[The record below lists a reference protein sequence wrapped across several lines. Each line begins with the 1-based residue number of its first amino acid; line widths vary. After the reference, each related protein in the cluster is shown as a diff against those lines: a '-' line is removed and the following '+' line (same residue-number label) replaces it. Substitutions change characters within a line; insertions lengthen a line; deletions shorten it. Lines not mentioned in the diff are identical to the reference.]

1 VEDAHAADSRLS
13 HLRVAGGGAQ
23 ATDPVRSERPRLAAS
38 CWPIFLLRSSRA
50 STPRFAAAGLD
61 VDKPVITYCNAGI
74 SAALGALVLN
84 ELDNRGVAELVFVF
98 CCLYISVASVA
109 LCLC

>member
-1 VEDAHAADSRLS
+1 
-13 HLRVAGGGAQ
+13 
-23 ATDPVRSERPRLAAS
+23 
-38 CWPIFLLRSSRA
+38 
-50 STPRFAAAGLD
+50 LD